1 MKATLLCSLLLII
14 FKANGADSL
23 RSERSLFSYKEHYK
37 KLTLQEAVSQGLLSN
52 QDEKMRVL
60 LEDILDLDFR
70 EKIILLPLV
79 LSVFLIGI
87 FPNIFLE
94 PMRQSIETIINNFEI
109 ANGR

>member
-1 MKATLLCSLLLII
+1 
-14 FKANGADSL
+14 
-23 RSERSLFSYKEHYK
+23 
-37 KLTLQEAVSQGLLSN
+37 
-52 QDEKMRVL
+52 
-60 LEDILDLDFR
+60 
-70 EKIILLPLV
+70 